1 VSAEQIAAAHQKRRK
16 ELARRAADEIAKLW
30 ARIDPADIARSW
42 ASSVPAALTVLSS
55 AQAIAAGAAG
65 GYLDELAEA
74 YDVSAESAG
83 QVRAAAFAGTAS
95 DGRSLASLLYE
106 PAITSLS
113 ALKQGA
119 PVPRALTS
127 GRFALDM
134 ITRTQVADT
143 GRAADQVAMVT
154 HKQMAGYVRVLSPP
168 SCSRCVILAGKFYR
182 WNTGF
187 QRHPRCD
194 CTHQPVTSAAA
205 AGDELVKPRSYFDS
219 LDAAGQDR
227 AFGKAG
233 AEAIRQGADISQ
245 VVNARRGMQTATLF
259 GRKTLVTTE
268 GTTTRGLAGRR
279 LGARQAE
286 TRQAGDRYRRATRVR
301 LMPEQILHDAR
312 DRDDAIRLL
321 HLHGYIIGPG
331 TAPIPLRASDLAR
344 KVIAPRR
351 PALPV
356 PTFEQRLAAATRD
369 EKALD
374 TTTFMLG
381 RKPRPDA
388 FTVEMSRAVNTYTG
402 AEYNAINRLLR
413 GQTLPYGYRAED
425 VTQTIA
431 DLDAAMAASRV
442 DRDVVTYRGVIDA
455 TKIFGNRLAGDLTG
469 MTWREDAFVS
479 TTAKARTADMFTE
492 ATADSPVVMR
502 FLVPAGTPAV
512 GASSWAIEAEILL
525 ARGRTLRVAADR
537 GLDPHGI
544 RHIDVE
550 VLP

>member
-1 VSAEQIAAAHQKRRK
+1 VSVDQVALDHYRARQRLVDAAAKI
-16 ELARRAADEIAKLW
+16 ARQVW
-30 ARIDPADIARSW
+30 GRIDPADLDGSW
-42 ASSVPAALTVLSS
+42 ARMGPDLLVALMG
-55 AQAIAAGAAG
+55 AQQAAAGAAD
-65 GYLDELAEA
+65 GYVD
-74 YDVSAESAG
+74 DVAADLG
-83 QVRAAAFAGTAS
+83 AADQAVPALNARALSGVAS
-95 DGRSLASLLYE
+95 DGRPLASLLE
-106 PAITSLS
+106 NSIFAVKSAI
-113 ALKQGA
+113 AGGA
-119 PVPRALTS
+119 TIPQAMAS
-127 GRFALDM
+127 GYANLDM
-134 ITRTQVADT
+134 IVRTQVADA
-143 GRAADQVAMVT
+143 GRVADQVAITARPML
-154 HKQMAGYVRVLSPP
+154 KGYRRMLVGQ
-168 SCSRCVILAGKFYR
+168 SCSRCVVLAGKWYR
-182 WNTGF
+182 YNAGF

-194 CTHQPVTSAAA
+194 CIHVPAEDS
-205 AGDELVKPRSYFDS
+205 GDSVMTGPRRYFDS
-219 LDAAGQDR
+219 LSRADQDKAFTAAGAQ
-227 AFGKAG
+227 
-233 AEAIRQGADISQ
+233 AIRDGADIGK
-245 VVNARRGMQTATLF
+245 VVNARRGMYTAGGKLY
-259 GRKTLVTTE
+259 
-268 GTTTRGLAGRR
+268 TREAAGRR
-279 LGARQAE
+279 PRI
-286 TRQAGDRYRRATRVR
+286 
-301 LMPEQILHDAR
+301 MPEQILRDAR

-321 HLHGYIIGPG
+321 RLHNYIGNPRAA
-331 TAPIPLRASDLAR
+331 TRPLRAEDLTR
-344 KVIAPRR
+344 RVIAPKSV
-351 PALPV
+351 APV

-388 FTVEMSRAVNTYTG
+388 FTTAMSGAVNTYTG

-431 DLDAAMAASRV
+431 DLDATMAASRV

-455 TKIFGNRLAGDLTG
+455 TKIFGDRLAGDLTG